1 MSDDL
6 IAFPINIKQTLKHL
20 RQDMKDDWFY
30 DAVRY
35 EDLLTNAE
43 DLLTNADDLSEIL
56 TKNLNINHGKYETG
70 HKATYDVP
78 KKALGLRYTL
88 EFLLPRFTDEP

>member
-6 IAFPINIKQTLKHL
+6 LAFPINIKQTLKHL

-35 EDLLTNAE
+35 E

-78 KKALGLRYTL
+78 KKALGSRYTL
-88 EFLLPRFTDEP
+88 EFLIPTFTDEP

>member
-6 IAFPINIKQTLKHL
+6 LAFPINIKQTLKHL

-35 EDLLTNAE
+35 EDLLTNA
-43 DLLTNADDLSEIL
+43 DDLSEIL
-56 TKNLNINHGKYETG
+56 TKSVNINHGKYETG

-88 EFLLPRFTDEP
+88 EFLIPTFTDEP